1 MPRAVAL
8 SSRQGD
14 NDESYAPTSSRAG
27 IFTTVGGVGG
37 KTPVIV
43 STAVGAL
50 RDDSSKRGSDAS
62 AGEPLST
69 DICRVGDA
77 CNVDCDS
84 LVDDDSLAGFY
95 IPSLARCLATHTGRP
110 RCVHKNNGRLKGS
123 KGMLY
128 RNVARKDGR
137 VGRAEVAEAEVISD
151 PHAWMAGM
159 EDCSD
164 S

>member
-1 MPRAVAL
+1 MFCTKILHLQTLMAIIFVGVFNVITGRPR
-8 SSRQGD
+8 
-14 NDESYAPTSSRAG
+14 
-27 IFTTVGGVGG
+27 
-37 KTPVIV
+37 
-43 STAVGAL
+43 
-50 RDDSSKRGSDAS
+50 
-62 AGEPLST
+62 
-69 DICRVGDA
+69 C
-77 CNVDCDS
+77 
-84 LVDDDSLAGFY
+84 
-95 IPSLARCLATHTGRP
+95 RCLATHTGRP
-110 RCVHKNNGRLKGS
+110 RCVHKYNGRLKGS

>member
-1 MPRAVAL
+1 MGGLAPMSRRMVAL
-8 SSRQGD
+8 LHKSPGACSEHLLALEDAIRRRD
-14 NDESYAPTSSRAG
+14 PAWES
-27 IFTTVGGVGG
+27 
-37 KTPVIV
+37 
-43 STAVGAL
+43 
-50 RDDSSKRGSDAS
+50 
-62 AGEPLST
+62 
-69 DICRVGDA
+69 
-77 CNVDCDS
+77 
-84 LVDDDSLAGFY
+84 
-95 IPSLARCLATHTGRP
+95 
-110 RCVHKNNGRLKGS
+110 VHKYNGRLKGS